1 MKYLAVL
8 PLLVCTLVLV
18 SCAEKQNSIVPASD
32 QQTVALHHNDND
44 TIDFSALT
52 LDLTHVATVPEVKP
66 EPAPVLPIPY
76 AAINKPSPPAK
87 AFSFNRQSPLRNTVA
102 TASTD
107 TDDVLVTVN
116 DMELNRFIHLI
127 FGQYLKDNYFV
138 EPDVEKIK
146 KSVTIYMEKPVSH
159 DRFKRL
165 ISNILATYNV
175 AVRQKDGMTFIGLP
189 KGTIKGRQKSNS
201 ISGVYVGRFL
211 PDQVRDDDVILSL
224 IPINNLDV
232 QQAKQFIST
241 MRPLADDEV
250 TPLPDNTLAVRA
262 RAAEVRIILDI
273 LEVFDRP
280 TLQDKQLSLFKLQY
294 IAVDKF
300 ITRIREILLA
310 SDVPVAVKKKDSG
323 VRIIAL
329 PEISSALIISP
340 RPDWIDQVAYW
351 AGTLDRPGVLGAEP
365 RIFIYRPKNCKALE
379 LADIIA
385 GLFSTSTNTVTR
397 NTEPTPRTVDHRSI
411 DTSRTVNSGR
421 LPATTSHV
429 TNRSTLGRAVNVLRT
444 DDLSITVDE
453 TRNALVIF
461 TSPVRYEQ
469 ILKNLKELD
478 IKARQVMLEIT
489 IAEVTLIDNLQYGVE
504 WYLRNIS
511 EDSAWS
517 LSTLDRL
524 ALGEAGVLGLFSQS
538 GGDFVAKL
546 NLFAEDNL
554 VNILATPRLVVLDNQ
569 TANFSVG
576 TDVPVVTSEQ
586 SASDI
591 NGGIGSVYPSIMR
604 NIEYRKTG
612 IIVSVT
618 PTIYSNGVLRLQIDA
633 SLSEAKENDISEN
646 TDSPLILDRSL
657 NTDVILE
664 NGMYILLGGLISEVR
679 TQEVAGIPLLMD
691 IPVFGNAFKTTADQ
705 TTRTE
710 LIIQV
715 RPTIL
720 DTFEKA
726 KDETVKFR
734 QLLRGIQ
741 LE

>member
-1 MKYLAVL
+1 
-8 PLLVCTLVLV
+8 
-18 SCAEKQNSIVPASD
+18 
-32 QQTVALHHNDND
+32 
-44 TIDFSALT
+44 
-52 LDLTHVATVPEVKP
+52 
-66 EPAPVLPIPY
+66 
-76 AAINKPSPPAK
+76 
-87 AFSFNRQSPLRNTVA
+87 
-102 TASTD
+102 
-107 TDDVLVTVN
+107 
-116 DMELNRFIHLI
+116 
-127 FGQYLKDNYFV
+127 
-138 EPDVEKIK
+138 
-146 KSVTIYMEKPVSH
+146 
-159 DRFKRL
+159 
-165 ISNILATYNV
+165 
-175 AVRQKDGMTFIGLP
+175 
-189 KGTIKGRQKSNS
+189 
-201 ISGVYVGRFL
+201 
-211 PDQVRDDDVILSL
+211 
-224 IPINNLDV
+224 
-232 QQAKQFIST
+232 
-241 MRPLADDEV
+241 
-250 TPLPDNTLAVRA
+250 
-262 RAAEVRIILDI
+262 
-273 LEVFDRP
+273 
-280 TLQDKQLSLFKLQY
+280 
-294 IAVDKF
+294 
-300 ITRIREILLA
+300 
-310 SDVPVAVKKKDSG
+310 
-323 VRIIAL
+323 
-329 PEISSALIISP
+329 
-340 RPDWIDQVAYW
+340 
-351 AGTLDRPGVLGAEP
+351 
-365 RIFIYRPKNCKALE
+365 
-379 LADIIA
+379 
-385 GLFSTSTNTVTR
+385 
-397 NTEPTPRTVDHRSI
+397 
-411 DTSRTVNSGR
+411 
-421 LPATTSHV
+421 
-429 TNRSTLGRAVNVLRT
+429 VNVLRT